1 MEHLDPPPP
10 PPSAPP
16 SDRTWTVLCH
26 ASALLGFFLPWGG
39 HILPP
44 LVVWLVKRGESTAVD
59 EHGKESLN
67 FQLSMLIYNIIAG
80 VLVLVLIGF
89 VLLPILHVLN
99 VVFVI
104 LASLRASEGT
114 LYRYPITIRFFR

>member
-1 MEHLDPPPP
+1 MDQQEPTPATPPG
-10 PPSAPP
+10 A
-16 SDRTWTVLCH
+16 RTWTVLCH

-44 LVVWLVKRGESTAVD
+44 LIVWLSKRGESTAVD

-80 VLVLVLIGF
+80 VLVLALIGF

-104 LASLRASEGT
+104 LASLRASEGE
-114 LYRYPITIRFFR
+114 LYRYPITIRFLR

>member
-1 MEHLDPPPP
+1 MDQLDPPPSRP
-10 PPSAPP
+10 QNK
-16 SDRTWTVLCH
+16 RTWMVLCH
-26 ASALLGFFLPWGG
+26 ASALIGFFVPWGG
-39 HILPP
+39 HILAP
-44 LVVWLVKRGESTAVD
+44 LVVWLIKRGESPAVD

-80 VLVLVLIGF
+80 ILVLVLIGF

-114 LYRYPITIRFFR
+114 LYRYPITIRFLS

>member
-1 MEHLDPPPP
+1 MDQPQLTPTTSKDE
-10 PPSAPP
+10 
-16 SDRTWTVLCH
+16 RTWSVLCH
-26 ASALLGFFLPWGG
+26 ASALIGFFVPWGG
-39 HILPP
+39 HILAP
-44 LVVWLVKRGESTAVD
+44 LVVWLIKRGDSAAVD
-59 EHGKESLN
+59 AHGKESLN

-80 VLVLVLIGF
+80 ILCLVLIGF

-114 LYRYPITIRFFR
+114 LYRYPITIRFLT